1 MDASPRKSIH
11 PLVATA
17 AVAVIIFSAVGIG
30 AITGVIPTS
39 KSNTERMSQPI
50 DQPAMS
56 PVAPAAQQPLPNAPR
71 SAAAPEPA
79 PRTQAP
85 APVQAPPKP
94 VAQRPV
100 AQQPAPVQERAPEP
114 AVVREPPRVAAAE
127 RSTPQPRAM
136 CYDCGTIESIREIK
150 HAGEGSGVGAVA
162 GGVAGAVLGR
172 QIGGGRGRDLATVA
186 GAVGG
191 AVAGHQ
197 VEKHVKSSV
206 AYEITIRMDDG
217 SMRSITQS
225 QAPTWRAGDKVRVQG
240 DQLTTQS

>member
-1 MDASPRKSIH
+1 MDATSRKIH

-30 AITGVIPTS
+30 AITGVSPTS
-39 KSNTERMSQPI
+39 KSNSERVDQRHEQPPMSQAP
-50 DQPAMS
+50 PA
-56 PVAPAAQQPLPNAPR
+56 VQQPLPNPPR
-71 SAAAPEPA
+71 TAAAPEPA

-100 AQQPAPVQERAPEP
+100 AQPKPVHEPAPEP
-114 AVVREPPRVAAAE
+114 VVIQDQPRVAAAE
-127 RSTPQPRAM
+127 RSAPQPRAI

-150 HAGEGSGVGAVA
+150 QAGEGSGVGAVA

-172 QIGGGRGRDLATVA
+172 QVGGGRGRDLATVA

-206 AYEITIRMDDG
+206 VYEITVRMDDG
-217 SMRSITQS
+217 SIRALS
-225 QAPTWRAGDKVRVQG
+225 QAQPPTWRAGDKVRVQG
-240 DQLTTQS
+240 DRLTTQG